1 MLKILYEEA
10 LSHHRTTNIDTKT
23 YKSQM
28 LLGIQIVKDLKT
40 NIIKIY
46 SSKGMDYYDE
56 ITSCQYS
63 LFKNGLK
70 TGVWEM
76 KKKYYQTQ
84 LDLLEE
90 RKRSERNGAKSDKAL
105 ENYKGRKNHILKKF
119 NIIRELINNHKTKP

>member
-63 LFKNGLK
+63 LFKNGWK